1 MEDTGALIE
10 NLLANKQTFILLLT
24 AGLGLL
30 AGKIL
35 RAFLRILAY
44 FLGMIAL
51 ILAGL
56 HYLGIIYIAIN
67 FDFLHEIILWVFT
80 WAKSIGISGHLFFW
94 VPLVYGLR
102 KKSFLRFH

>member
-1 MEDTGALIE
+1 MEETGTLIE
-10 NLLANKQTFILLLT
+10 DLLANKQTFILLLT
-24 AGLGLL
+24 AGFGLL

-35 RAFLRILAY
+35 RAFLRIVAY
-44 FLGMIAL
+44 ILGFIAL
-51 ILAGL
+51 LLAGL
-56 HYLGIIYIAIN
+56 HYLGIIYIVIN

-80 WAKSIGISGHLFFW
+80 WAKGIGVSGHLFFW